1 MPRRSNA
8 RDQMIGTAVKLFRS
22 KGYNG
27 VGLTELLAVSQAP
40 KGSFYHH
47 FPDGKEELGEAAID
61 LSRRLTGALIEQAF
75 ARSISARDAVD
86 HLAAALAT
94 LFEKSAFSAGCPI
107 AAIAVDAMPQSA
119 RLTAAGQAALS
130 DWAAIVVRHLARIGH
145 SPDQAREFAD
155 RLAIALEGA
164 WIVAR
169 VQQSAGPFALV
180 ASMTC
185 DPASAGPQAPALTSC
200 RDRDMA

>member
-8 RDQMIGTAVKLFRS
+8 RDQMIGAAVKLFRS
-22 KGYNG
+22 KGYHG
-27 VGLTELLAVSQAP
+27 VGLTELLTVSEAP

-47 FPDGKEELGEAAID
+47 FPQGKEELGEAAID

-75 ARSISARDAVD
+75 AQSTTARGAVTS
-86 HLAAALAT
+86 LARALAT
-94 LFEKSAFSAGCPI
+94 LFEKSAYSAGCPI
-107 AAIAVDAMPQSA
+107 AAIAVDAMPRSA

-130 DWAAIVVRHLARIGH
+130 DWAAIIVRYVADFGYGPDEAR
-145 SPDQAREFAD
+145 DFAD

-169 VQQSAGPFALV
+169 IQQSAAPFALV

-185 DPASAGPQAPALTSC
+185 DPLCAEPQAPAPTSP